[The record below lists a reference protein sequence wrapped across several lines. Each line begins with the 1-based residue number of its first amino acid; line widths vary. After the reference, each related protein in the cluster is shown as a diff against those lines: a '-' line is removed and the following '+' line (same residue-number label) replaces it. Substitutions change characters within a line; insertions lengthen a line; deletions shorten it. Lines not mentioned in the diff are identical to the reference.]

1 LRGASDLAT
10 KQSPVKIH
18 VRAIKPEIASPPN
31 AGLAMTIFN
40 YMPTNIRARFAPSPT
55 GWLHIGSLRTAL
67 FGYLIAKTL
76 GGKFILRVE
85 DTDQKREV
93 AGAVES
99 LIKILDWTGIRFDEG
114 PHLGGDYGPYV
125 QSQRLAIYEKYAE
138 QLLAENKAYR
148 CFCSAERLEKMRQGQ
163 QAKKLPPRYD
173 RACRELAETEVNKK
187 LAQGEKFVIR
197 QKMPLAGQVIVRD
210 ELRGD
215 IKFQAQD
222 LEDQILIKSDG
233 MPTYQFAVVVDDHL
247 MAISHVLRG
256 DEWLSSFP
264 KNILLYRDFNWPAP
278 KFIHLTLTLN
288 KTGGKLSKRQG
299 DVAVEDYRAKG
310 YLAEAL
316 LNFCALL
323 GWHPKEDNEILLLDD
338 MIKKFRYQDMGT
350 SPAIFDV
357 DKLDYFNGWHI
368 RHKPLADLAKL
379 CLPYL
384 GKNQAQFGYDY
395 IKKVVSLEQERLKK
409 LSEIGELTEFFFTD
423 EISYQPELLVW
434 KKMTLAQVKN
444 NLRTIFELLEK
455 IPDSEWTDDSLEE
468 AIMDYLK
475 AKQLKTGEPA
485 STRPSLGG
493 YLWPLRASLTGRA
506 ASPGP
511 FAVAEVLGKERSLK
525 RINQAIK
532 KL

>member
-76 GGKFILRVE
+76 HGKFILRVE

-148 CFCSAERLEKMRQGQ
+148 CFCSVERLEKMRQGQ

-197 QKMPLAGQVIVRD
+197 QKMPLAGQVIVR
-210 ELRGD
+210 R
-215 IKFQAQD
+215 IARRHK
-222 LEDQILIKSDG
+222 
-233 MPTYQFAVVVDDHL
+233 
-247 MAISHVLRG
+247 ISGPRFG
-256 DEWLSSFP
+256 RP
-264 KNILLYRDFNWPAP
+264 DFNKVRW
-278 KFIHLTLTLN
+278 
-288 KTGGKLSKRQG
+288 
-299 DVAVEDYRAKG
+299 Y
-310 YLAEAL
+310 
-316 LNFCALL
+316 
-323 GWHPKEDNEILLLDD
+323 
-338 MIKKFRYQDMGT
+338 
-350 SPAIFDV
+350 
-357 DKLDYFNGWHI
+357 
-368 RHKPLADLAKL
+368 ADLS
-379 CLPYL
+379 
-384 GKNQAQFGYDY
+384 
-395 IKKVVSLEQERLKK
+395 VR
-409 LSEIGELTEFFFTD
+409 
-423 EISYQPELLVW
+423 
-434 KKMTLAQVKN
+434 
-444 NLRTIFELLEK
+444 R
-455 IPDSEWTDDSLEE
+455 
-468 AIMDYLK
+468 
-475 AKQLKTGEPA
+475 
-485 STRPSLGG
+485 GG
-493 YLWPLRASLTGRA
+493 
-506 ASPGP
+506 
-511 FAVAEVLGKERSLK
+511 
-525 RINQAIK
+525 
-532 KL
+532 